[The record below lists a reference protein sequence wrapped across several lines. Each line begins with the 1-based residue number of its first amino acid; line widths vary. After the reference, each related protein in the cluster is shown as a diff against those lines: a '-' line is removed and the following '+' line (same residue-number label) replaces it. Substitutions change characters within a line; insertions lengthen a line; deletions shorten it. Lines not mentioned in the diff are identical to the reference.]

1 MEFHGGDKHMK
12 FSMQTPWIYILQHSR
27 LVGRPIL
34 SLDDDPG
41 PWWQLNA
48 NPQWIIITL
57 WPRIAFATLGGT
69 VGQLKC
75 QVVSQELPRTELT
88 ANSNSVLMQ
97 ILEQVRWAVSI
108 ARIVIVV
115 LVVTLLFRPL

>member
-1 MEFHGGDKHMK
+1 M
-12 FSMQTPWIYILQHSR
+12 
-27 LVGRPIL
+27 
-34 SLDDDPG
+34 
-41 PWWQLNA
+41 
-48 NPQWIIITL
+48 
-57 WPRIAFATLGGT
+57 
-69 VGQLKC
+69 GQLKC